1 MCVRGGRDILCA
13 RRWESPAE
21 GQAVCKE
28 NDWQWSPNLDAL
40 VWFIFVE
47 SPFGSG
53 PWGVWES

>member
-1 MCVRGGRDILCA
+1 MLCA

-28 NDWQWSPNLDAL
+28 NDRQWSPNLDAL

-47 SPFGSG
+47 NPFGSG